1 MMSRCKIYYG
11 GEQYEISFTE
21 AGSLLELV
29 RGAGLP
35 VSAPCGGNGTCGK
48 CRVTAIGALSP
59 LTQEEFDK
67 LTKKEIAEN
76 IRLACCAKPLGDV
89 EIHLFDTAS
98 AQILDDF
105 YQNGNYPVSPALKVS
120 EVTLPAPGMIG
131 KNADCYRLADAL
143 NVPVCFTVNALRELS
158 CLKGETVQTVSYQNQ
173 IISITEPANPVYA
186 AAVDIGTTTVCIYIV
201 DVIQQKIIDKCTRLN
216 EQSPFGA
223 DVISGIGASSQP
235 ENLQKMRELLI
246 GQINEMTRGYPL
258 SLITFAGNTTMLH
271 TLLGVNP
278 EHIAA
283 APFNP
288 VFTHGFSCPASELG
302 LQLNSGC
309 MAHILPGLASYVG
322 ADITAGTLACGM
334 MDSESYS
341 LLIDIGTNGEI
352 ALGNS
357 GKILCCGTAAGP
369 AFEGAKIACGCGA
382 VSGAVNT
389 IRWDSESFSITTIGN
404 LPAIGICG
412 SAIIDAAAFLSDT
425 GLIDETGRFDEEYEG
440 PFAANVFE
448 MNGQPAFRLTESVY
462 VTQQDIRE
470 IQLAKAAI
478 AAGIATL
485 LNNAGLSFE
494 QIGTLY
500 LAGGFGNYINRNN
513 AAAIG
518 LIPPE
523 LKEKLIPA
531 GNASAS
537 GAALCIL
544 SEPAVQ
550 RLPGIVQAAEYIEL
564 SASPVFQQQY
574 MEQMYF

>member
-1 MMSRCKIYYG
+1 MNRCKIYYG
-11 GEQYEISFTE
+11 GKQYEISFTE

-76 IRLACCAKPLGDV
+76 IRLACYAKPMGDV
-89 EIHLFDTAS
+89 EIRLFDTAS

-105 YQNGNYPVSPALKVS
+105 YQNSDEPLSPVLKVS
-120 EVTLPAPGMIG
+120 EVTLPAPGLIG

-223 DVISGIGASSQP
+223 DVISRIGASSQP

-309 MAHILPGLASYVG
+309 IAHILPGLASYVG
-322 ADITAGTLACGM
+322 ADITAGILACGM

>member
-1 MMSRCKIYYG
+1 MNRCKIYYG
-11 GEQYEISFTE
+11 GKQYEISFTE

-59 LTQEEFDK
+59 LTQEELDK
-67 LTKKEIAEN
+67 LTKEEITEKV
-76 IRLACCAKPLGDV
+76 RLACCAKPMGDV
-89 EIHLFDTAS
+89 EIRLFDTAS

-105 YQNGNYPVSPALKVS
+105 YQNSDEPLSPVLKVS
-120 EVTLPAPGMIG
+120 EVTLPAPGLIG

-223 DVISGIGASSQP
+223 DVISRIGASSQP

-322 ADITAGTLACGM
+322 ADITAGILACGM

-341 LLIDIGTNGEI
+341 LLVDIGTNGEI

-357 GKILCCGTAAGP
+357 EKILCCGTAAGP

-425 GLIDETGRFDEEYEG
+425 GFIDETGRFDEEYEG

>member
-48 CRVTAIGALSP
+48 CKVTAIGALSP
-59 LTQEEFDK
+59 LAQEELEK
-67 LTKKEIAEN
+67 LTKEEIAEHV
-76 IRLACCAKPLGDV
+76 RLACCAKPMGDV
-89 EIHLFDTAS
+89 EIRLFDTAS

-105 YQNGNYPVSPALKVS
+105 YQNSDEPLSPVLKIS
-120 EVTLPAPGMIG
+120 EVTLPAPGLIG

-223 DVISGIGASSQP
+223 DVISRIGASSQP

-322 ADITAGTLACGM
+322 ADITAGILACGM

-389 IRWDSESFSITTIGN
+389 IRWDSDSFSITTIGN

-544 SEPAVQ
+544 SESAVQ

>member
-1 MMSRCKIYYG
+1 MMSRCKIYHS

-76 IRLACCAKPLGDV
+76 IRLACCAKPMGDV
-89 EIHLFDTAS
+89 EIRLFDTAS

-105 YQNGNYPVSPALKVS
+105 YQNSDEPLSPVLKVS
-120 EVTLPAPGMIG
+120 EVTLPAPGLIG

-158 CLKGETVQTVSYQNQ
+158 CLKDETVQTVSYQNQ

-223 DVISGIGASSQP
+223 DVISRIGASSQP

-322 ADITAGTLACGM
+322 ADITAGILACGM

-341 LLIDIGTNGEI
+341 LLVDIGTNGEI

-389 IRWDSESFSITTIGN
+389 IRWDSKSFSITTIGN

-425 GLIDETGRFDEEYEG
+425 GLIDETGRFDEKYEG

>member
-1 MMSRCKIYYG
+1 
-11 GEQYEISFTE
+11 
-21 AGSLLELV
+21 
-29 RGAGLP
+29 
-35 VSAPCGGNGTCGK
+35 
-48 CRVTAIGALSP
+48 
-59 LTQEEFDK
+59 
-67 LTKKEIAEN
+67 
-76 IRLACCAKPLGDV
+76 
-89 EIHLFDTAS
+89 
-98 AQILDDF
+98 
-105 YQNGNYPVSPALKVS
+105 
-120 EVTLPAPGMIG
+120 
-131 KNADCYRLADAL
+131 
-143 NVPVCFTVNALRELS
+143 
-158 CLKGETVQTVSYQNQ
+158 
-173 IISITEPANPVYA
+173 
-186 AAVDIGTTTVCIYIV
+186 
-201 DVIQQKIIDKCTRLN
+201 
-216 EQSPFGA
+216 
-223 DVISGIGASSQP
+223 
-235 ENLQKMRELLI
+235 MRELLI

-309 MAHILPGLASYVG
+309 IAHILPGLASYVG
-322 ADITAGTLACGM
+322 ADITAGILACGM
-334 MDSESYS
+334 MDTESYS
-341 LLIDIGTNGEI
+341 LLVDIGTNGEI

-357 GKILCCGTAAGP
+357 EKILCCGTAAGP

-425 GLIDETGRFDEEYEG
+425 GLIDETGRFNEEYEG

-544 SEPAVQ
+544 SEFAVQ

>member
-1 MMSRCKIYYG
+1 MMSRCKIYHS

-21 AGSLLELV
+21 ADNLLELI
-29 RGAGLP
+29 RQAGLP

-76 IRLACCAKPLGDV
+76 IRLACCAKPMGDV
-89 EIHLFDTAS
+89 EIRLFDTAS

-105 YQNGNYPVSPALKVS
+105 YQNSDEPLSPVLKVS
-120 EVTLPAPGMIG
+120 EVTLPAPGLIG

-223 DVISGIGASSQP
+223 DVISRIGASSQP

-309 MAHILPGLASYVG
+309 IAHILPGLASYVG
-322 ADITAGTLACGM
+322 ADITAGILACGM

-341 LLIDIGTNGEI
+341 LLVDIGTNGEI

-357 GKILCCGTAAGP
+357 EKILCCGTAAGP

-389 IRWDSESFSITTIGN
+389 IRWDSKSFSITTIGN